1 MLMIVRYSEPIRF
14 PSGNCSNIQCISGE
28 PEEIREKAE
37 KIAEE
42 NGVKVVQIAE
52 ENGVKVVQIA

>member
-14 PSGNCSNIQCISGE
+14 PSGNCSNIQCMSGE

-37 KIAEE
+37 KIADE
-42 NGVKVVQIAE
+42 NGVKVVQIA
-52 ENGVKVVQIA
+52 

>member
-1 MLMIVRYSEPIRF
+1 MLMIVRYSKPIRF

-37 KIAEE
+37 KIADE
-42 NGVKVVQIAE
+42 NGVKVVQIA
-52 ENGVKVVQIA
+52 

>member
-1 MLMIVRYSEPIRF
+1 MLMIVRYSKPIRF

-28 PEEIREKAE
+28 QPEEIREKAE

-42 NGVKVVQIAE
+42 NGVKVVQIA
-52 ENGVKVVQIA
+52 